1 MSESALDESMKAVS
15 FIKLVYRKPPTRQV
29 ILHAF
34 ITTLSNK
41 EKIKHNPEIVFFF
54 CSRKCNNGK
63 KTCREMRD
71 VYGKDA
77 VTECACL
84 KWLE

>member
-54 CSRKCNNGK
+54 AVENVITERKLAGRCVMCMERMQLLN
-63 KTCREMRD
+63 
-71 VYGKDA
+71 VH
-77 VTECACL
+77 V
-84 KWLE
+84 